1 MKNLCTLWLMILSL
15 PVVAQ
20 TNVQSVFNVI
30 DSTCIIE
37 SKARVQEFKKNGNAD
52 RYQLDANFFCHLSRY
67 DKKKSASK
75 LQIVNLGKSK
85 VMSVTIL
92 QMQVTGTNEKGV
104 SGTLTADEPVELLKD
119 ADFASC
125 KMLSLDLGKGNF
137 QSINLNEVESVRIK
151 IAFDGQEKV
160 YIVGKEK

>member
-1 MKNLCTLWLMILSL
+1 MKNFCTLWLMILSL
-15 PVVAQ
+15 PVAAQ
-20 TNVQSVFNVI
+20 TNVQSAFNVT
-30 DSTCIIE
+30 DSTCITE
-37 SKARVQEFKKNGNAD
+37 CKARVQEFKKNGNAD

-67 DKKKSASK
+67 DKKNAASK
-75 LQIVNLGKSK
+75 LQIVNLGKNK

-92 QMQVTGTNEKGV
+92 QMQVTGTNAKGV
-104 SGTLTADEPVELLKD
+104 SGTLTADEPLELLKD

-125 KMLSLDLGKGNF
+125 KTLSLDLGKGNF